1 MGEHSTGATTE
12 RRPAQ
17 AGQRPVH
24 QQLALQQA
32 NTVDKVLQHL
42 MEHGHKVDGGDR
54 LAKTIIF
61 ARNHEHAEFI
71 RGTVQSPLPA
81 PCKGHFARVIDH
93 YDTYR
98 AERDRRPSNRRTRC
112 PHIAISVDMLD
123 TGIDVPEVANLV
135 FFKPVYSKIKFWQMI
150 GRGTRLCP
158 DLFGPGDDKV
168 DFRVFDFC
176 FNFARFN
183 ENPDG
188 IEGSEAVPLG
198 TQLFRRRVQLLG
210 ELRTAPELDEEQ
222 ALAEAVTCLLH
233 GEVTAMNRDNFI
245 VRERLE
251 HVQKFQDRESWNQL
265 SEDDR
270 DTLQRHVA
278 GLPTELELDDIEC
291 RQFDLIALH
300 MQLAVAQGNHGTLE
314 SRRLRVV
321 ELASL
326 LEEKTAIPAVL
337 AQLEYLAS
345 IQDPA
350 FWDGINLAML
360 EDMRLRM
367 RGLMPFLD
375 KKTKKIVRTDF
386 EDEVVAVHDDGITG
400 MPSMTGAQYE
410 KKVTE
415 YILNHEN
422 HIAIHRLRS
431 NKPLTPTDLE
441 SLETTLKRIGNE
453 DGDSLLS
460 SLLTRKETPTIGYF
474 VRTIVG
480 MDRRAAQAAFSE
492 FLNDRSLSTN
502 QIRFIELLVE
512 QLTSRGVIEASA
524 LYEQPFTDL
533 HDGGPDALFEGN
545 NDVITGIF
553 KQLEA
558 INAPALRRTGT
569 DPAA

>member
-1 MGEHSTGATTE
+1 
-12 RRPAQ
+12 
-17 AGQRPVH
+17 
-24 QQLALQQA
+24 
-32 NTVDKVLQHL
+32 
-42 MEHGHKVDGGDR
+42 
-54 LAKTIIF
+54 
-61 ARNHEHAEFI
+61 
-71 RGTVQSPLPA
+71 
-81 PCKGHFARVIDH
+81 
-93 YDTYR
+93 
-98 AERDRRPSNRRTRC
+98 
-112 PHIAISVDMLD
+112 MLD
-123 TGIDVPEVANLV
+123 TGIDIPEVANLV

-158 DLFGPGDDKV
+158 DLFGPDDDKV

-188 IEGSEAVPLG
+188 IEGSEADSLWAHNSSEDACNCLANYALHQNSMKTMHWP
-198 TQLFRRRVQLLG
+198 RQLL
-210 ELRTAPELDEEQ
+210 AQ
-222 ALAEAVTCLLH
+222 LH

-245 VRERLE
+245 VREQLE
-251 HVQKFQDRESWNQL
+251 QVQKFQDRKSWNQL

-278 GLPTELELDDIEC
+278 GLPTELDFDDIEC

-321 ELASL
+321 EIARM
-326 LEEKTAIPAVL
+326 LEEKTAIPAVR

-375 KKTKKIVRTDF
+375 RKKKKIVRTDF
-386 EDEVVAVHDDGITG
+386 KDEVVAVHDDGITG

-415 YILNHEN
+415 YIRNHEN

-431 NKPLTPTDLE
+431 NQPLTPKDLE

-460 SLLTRKETPTIGYF
+460 SLLTRKEAPTIGYF

-480 MDRRAAQAAFSE
+480 MDRRAAQAAFSQ

-524 LYEQPFTDL
+524 LYEQPFTDI

-553 KQLEA
+553 QQLEA
-558 INAPALRRTGT
+558 INAPCPTQNWHRPSRSAHGRKPPQCR
-569 DPAA
+569 